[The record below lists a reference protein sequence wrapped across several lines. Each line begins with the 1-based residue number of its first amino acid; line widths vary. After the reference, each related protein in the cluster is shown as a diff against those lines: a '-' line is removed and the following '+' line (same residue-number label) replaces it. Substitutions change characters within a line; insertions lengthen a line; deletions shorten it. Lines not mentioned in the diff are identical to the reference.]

1 MPVAVAKLIYSAIT
15 SLDGYVEDDEG
26 NFDWAAPDEE
36 VHAFINDLERPIGT
50 HLYGRRMY
58 ETLAGWETEEFL
70 GVRQPVAV
78 EFASIW
84 RAADK
89 IVFSRTLEAASSART
104 TIVRALEPDLIR
116 AMKAS
121 ADSEL
126 SVGGPELAAQAFSAG
141 LVDECHLFVNPII
154 VGGGKRALPSH
165 VRTRLDLLDEH
176 RFRNGVVH
184 LHHRVATT

>member
-36 VHAFINDLERPIGT
+36 VHAFINDLVRPIGT
-50 HLYGRRMY
+50 YLYGRRMY
-58 ETLAGWETEEFL
+58 ETMAGWETEEFI
-70 GVRQPVAV
+70 GDRQPVAV

-89 IVFSRTLEAASSART
+89 IVFSRTLEAAWSART
-104 TIVRALEPDLIR
+104 TIVRALEPGLIR
-116 AMKAS
+116 AMKAA
-121 ADSEL
+121 ADSDL
-126 SVGGPELAAQAFSAG
+126 SAGGPALAAQAFSAG

-154 VGGGKRALPSH
+154 VGGGKPALPSRM
-165 VRTRLDLLDEH
+165 RTRLDLLDEH
-176 RFRNGVVH
+176 RFGNGVVH
-184 LHHRVATT
+184 LHHRVTTT